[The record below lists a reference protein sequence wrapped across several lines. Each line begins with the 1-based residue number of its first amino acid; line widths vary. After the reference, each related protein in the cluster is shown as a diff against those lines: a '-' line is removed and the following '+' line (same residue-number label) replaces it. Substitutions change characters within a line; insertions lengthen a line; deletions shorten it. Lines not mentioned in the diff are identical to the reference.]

1 MHGRRVGLRR
11 SARAAAV
18 LAGLTLLAAAAGC
31 GGDSGD
37 SGDGPAEGALA
48 GASAGATP
56 GASGGGTPGPQ
67 GATAD
72 AGGPVVAGASRFV
85 VLRSGDWFLSQ
96 GLKPIGASRT
106 LYLADDRSFD
116 WYAEYADPV
125 ADTSVRITGHLR
137 GLKAQTAVLR
147 KLGGKT
153 TETRIG
159 GRAAVWSAPPGAAP
173 VTVLI
178 AWAPNY
184 TIEFAASGLVPAET
198 LRLAAAL
205 RPATEAAWRK
215 AGGLVLDCPP
225 GGDLCPN

>member
-1 MHGRRVGLRR
+1 MR
-11 SARAAAV
+11 ARAAAV
-18 LAGLTLLAAAAGC
+18 LAALSLMGAGC
-31 GGDSGD
+31 GGDGGGE
-37 SGDGPAEGALA
+37 GDGPAEGALA
-48 GASAGATP
+48 GATAGATP
-56 GASGGGTPGPQ
+56 GPGGTGTPGAT
-67 GATAD
+67 GAAAD
-72 AGGPVVAGASRFV
+72 AGGPVVAGESRFV

-96 GLKPIGASRT
+96 GLKPIGASRK

-125 ADTSVRITGHLR
+125 ADSSVRITGHLR
-137 GLKAQTAVLR
+137 GLTAQTAVLR
-147 KLGGKT
+147 KLGGKVT
-153 TETRIG
+153 GTRIG
-159 GRAAVWSAPPGAAP
+159 GRAAAWSAPPGAAP

-184 TIEFAASGLVPAET
+184 TIKFAASGLMPAEA

-205 RPATEAAWRK
+205 RPANETAWRK